1 MQGSGC
7 GAGGWGQVG
16 GTAYVRWAK
25 TSYGGPAVLRGPMGG
40 RDMGA
45 RKERLL
51 SMVRP
56 WRQHR
61 WSTGAV
67 IADVRMRGCCG
78 ALVCQP
84 TLIRHKLHESRRRR
98 GDVEGRGGMPW
109 RCSFTPSVPRDPL
122 DVTIILLV

>member
-1 MQGSGC
+1 MG
-7 GAGGWGQVG
+7 GA
-16 GTAYVRWAK
+16 AHVRWAK

-45 RKERLL
+45 RKERAAVHGGAMAAAPLVYG
-51 SMVRP
+51 SSDPIPYVRV
-56 WRQHR
+56 Q
-61 WSTGAV
+61 
-67 IADVRMRGCCG
+67 GCCG

-98 GDVEGRGGMPW
+98 GDVEGRGGMAW

>member
-16 GTAYVRWAK
+16 GTAYVRWAE

-45 RKERLL
+45 RKERAA
-51 SMVRP
+51 V
-56 WRQHR
+56 HG
-61 WSTGAV
+61 GAMAAAPLV
-67 IADVRMRGCCG
+67 YGSSDPIPYVRMRGCGG

-98 GDVEGRGGMPW
+98 GDVEGEP
-109 RCSFTPSVPRDPL
+109 
-122 DVTIILLV
+122 